1 VPVSASAVSSAWAS
15 WIPRPV
21 ARSSTEP
28 ARDDGE
34 IRSSESDACPTPR
47 TWSGRVSVCTID
59 PSESE
64 KIHRVPYPVSTGR
77 RSTRARRVVPGDS
90 GGANAL
96 PEPAG
101 EAVLDGH
108 RTERPGHLTGRQLIT
123 QDEQP
128 DKQTRRARL
137 PGVAADRRRIRA
149 VESRHR
155 GPSQRRLEPGDGEV
169 VLAQMGGEGR
179 GE

>member
-1 VPVSASAVSSAWAS
+1 SVSSVFLS
-15 WIPRPV
+15 SRRRHT
-21 ARSSTEP
+21 RSK
-28 ARDDGE
+28 RDW
-34 IRSSESDACPTPR
+34 SSDVCSSD
-47 TWSGRVSVCTID
+47 
-59 PSESE
+59 
-64 KIHRVPYPVSTGR
+64 
-77 RSTRARRVVPGDS
+77 
-90 GGANAL
+90 L
-96 PEPAG
+96 
-101 EAVLDGH
+101 
-108 RTERPGHLTGRQLIT
+108 LIT

-179 GE
+179 GEAREGGGGCGHGEGSLDRKSVV

>member
-1 VPVSASAVSSAWAS
+1 
-15 WIPRPV
+15 
-21 ARSSTEP
+21 
-28 ARDDGE
+28 
-34 IRSSESDACPTPR
+34 
-47 TWSGRVSVCTID
+47 
-59 PSESE
+59 
-64 KIHRVPYPVSTGR
+64 
-77 RSTRARRVVPGDS
+77 
-90 GGANAL
+90 GGLRGAHAL
-96 PEPAG
+96 PEPGG

-108 RTERPGHLTGRQLIT
+108 RRERPGHLTGRQLIT

-179 GE
+179 GEAREGGGGCGHGEGSLSSGRGSGAGASGSGRPESSEAPGSSGPATSAEGWSERGSSPRTLGGNAASPGIRIDGGA